1 MLVAL
6 VVALRLVDAL
16 VGLLLVPPAG
26 VVVDLAPG
34 VLVPRRVPAQPAE
47 GLRSQRCNVHVPAPW
62 HNALLA
68 PHREQEPFP
77 CLYTAALI
85 KKGPMAI
92 MASTMDL
99 TSQSTSDVLV
109 LGLRPPATVMSL
121 NSYNNSIA
129 I

>member
-1 MLVAL
+1 
-6 VVALRLVDAL
+6 
-16 VGLLLVPPAG
+16 
-26 VVVDLAPG
+26 
-34 VLVPRRVPAQPAE
+34 
-47 GLRSQRCNVHVPAPW
+47 
-62 HNALLA
+62 
-68 PHREQEPFP
+68 
-77 CLYTAALI
+77 
-85 KKGPMAI
+85 MAV

>member
-1 MLVAL
+1 M
-6 VVALRLVDAL
+6 RLSASSLYRPQEWLSISLQVCWY
-16 VGLLLVPPAG
+16 
-26 VVVDLAPG
+26 
-34 VLVPRRVPAQPAE
+34 PRRVPAQPAE

-121 NSYNNSIA
+121 KPHNNSIA